1 MFQKCYKGVSSV
13 SSVSQGCSKDAPREL
28 WVLKGGLKGVLDIIR
43 VRLKGFSRLLQECF
57 EAVSRVFLGC
67 IKSV

>member
-57 EAVSRVFLGC
+57 EAVSRVFQGC